1 MARFAS
7 SGGELAYDLLGEG
20 EPLLLLHGFPLE
32 ASQWRDLAPLFA
44 SRFRVIVP
52 DLLGSG
58 ASEASEGASLGI
70 EAQAGYARELLDHLG
85 VERVAVVGHS
95 CGGGVAQF
103 LTLQDPRVEALV
115 LLDAIAFD
123 AWPAAPIEAIRR
135 VPPQDQN
142 LELVEASI
150 RSWLLDGTARHDRLS
165 EDVIEGYLRS
175 WRRPGGV
182 AAFFR
187 TARALDGRGLTGRE
201 DEMAAWDMP
210 VLLLWGEDDPYLPV
224 EVAERLQEAIPSSSL
239 GILPGCGHSL
249 VEDAADTI
257 GPMILEYL
265 RARFLR
271 QPHGHAAEP
280 GGVVMLQLER
290 RPPWVDLEEYERE
303 DEEPTVPDPA
313 GQEVGSAYAARDEEP
328 DQEEDE

>member
-1 MARFAS
+1 
-7 SGGELAYDLLGEG
+7 
-20 EPLLLLHGFPLE
+20 
-32 ASQWRDLAPLFA
+32 
-44 SRFRVIVP
+44 
-52 DLLGSG
+52 
-58 ASEASEGASLGI
+58 
-70 EAQAGYARELLDHLG
+70 LLDHLG
-85 VERVAVVGHS
+85 IERVAVVGHS
-95 CGGGVAQF
+95 SGGGVAQ
-103 LTLQDPRVEALV
+103 LLALRDPRVEALV

-123 AWPAAPIEAIRR
+123 AWPPETVEALRR
-135 VPPQDQN
+135 VSPEDED

-165 EDVIEGYLRS
+165 EHVIEHYLRS

-224 EVAERLQEAIPSSSL
+224 GVAERLQDAIPASSL
-239 GILPGCGHSL
+239 GVLPGCGHCL

-265 RARFLR
+265 RARFLH
-271 QPHGHAAEP
+271 QSHDHAAEP

-313 GQEVGSAYAARDEEP
+313 VQEVGSAHAVRDEEP